1 MKEGPPIT
9 LPGNTVLYYLGGEVP
24 LEGRPDTL
32 LRAYAMSSGELV
44 IEDVL
49 RKLPLEG
56 KLYGFAFDPDRQ
68 RIAVTICLSGDCFK
82 HSLISTRATED
93 VVLLSDDGGG
103 TWANLGPPPAEGAYL
118 VGFLGEAILFGL
130 PGTTDSSGFP
140 WRGVLVPSG
149 IPIVG
154 PGETYPVPFDG
165 RSIVWT
171 SARVGVFD
179 QTGGVLRSA
188 SPITGLQSD
197 RTGGQFSYLP
207 DILLAYVPGGAAAH
221 AIVEV
226 DVSESPKR
234 AVSWGDFDLM
244 PVARLAPDLLIVNR
258 YRPPTGGL
266 GDAAILNL
274 ATGQYRPIGG
284 LRRPTDRDA
293 YPVALSVWPFARIT
307 SGPTC
312 LNVRGKPSTD
322 AESFGCFRD
331 GVLLRVTGPLTTANG
346 RDWLPVEAPGGD
358 AHGYAAAE
366 FLER

>member
-32 LRAYAMSSGELV
+32 LRAYALSSGELV

-49 RKLPLEG
+49 RNLPLEG

-103 TWANLGPPPAEGAYL
+103 TWANLGPPPAAAAYL
-118 VGFLGEAILFGL
+118 VGFDGDQLLFGL
-130 PGTTDSSGFP
+130 PDPDAPRSPWKGTLFP
-140 WRGVLVPSG
+140 VGTR
-149 IPIVG
+149 IVG
-154 PGETYPVPFDG
+154 PPDSYPIAFEG

-171 SARVGVFD
+171 TEDGGVFD
-179 QTGGVLRSA
+179 QNGTVIRPAVFAPGLKSDPTGGLFGLLRDVV
-188 SPITGLQSD
+188 I
-197 RTGGQFSYLP
+197 
-207 DILLAYVPGGAAAH
+207 AYVPHRPADH
-221 AIVEV
+221 AIVETDHDGV
-226 DVSESPKR
+226 PKR
-234 AVSWGDFDLM
+234 AVAWGDFDLTA
-244 PVARLAPDLLIVNR
+244 VARLSPDLLLMNR
-258 YRPPTGGL
+258 YRPPAGGL

-274 ATGQYRPIGG
+274 ATGDYRPIAG

-293 YPVALSVWPFARIT
+293 YPVALSVWPFARIK
-307 SGPTC
+307 SGGTC

-322 AESFGCFRD
+322 AESFGCFSD
-331 GVLLRVTGPLTTANG
+331 GVLLRVTGPPTTANG
-346 RDWLPVEAPGGD
+346 REWLPVEAPGSG
-358 AHGYAAAE
+358 APGYAAAE